1 MNTHKFNSIQLQT
14 KKNRHISNKTLNN
27 KWQTSIQVYNK
38 ILVKIRMRFRIIK
51 NINNNKLKNKKC
63 RG

>member
-1 MNTHKFNSIQLQT
+1 MDTHIFNSIQLQT

-38 ILVKIRMRFRIIK
+38 ILVKIRMRFRII
-51 NINNNKLKNKKC
+51 
-63 RG
+63 

>member
-14 KKNRHISNKTLNN
+14 KKNSHISNKTLNN

-38 ILVKIRMRFRIIK
+38 ILVKIRMRFRII
-51 NINNNKLKNKKC
+51 
-63 RG
+63 